1 MANCEAPRPAK
12 AEAQAV
18 ERRAPRSHC
27 RLSAWV
33 RLVSVDH
40 RYVWG
45 TQRRPR
51 RADTRAALDRT
62 SARTRALP
70 RPPARLPRA
79 PAAQSLTRRHSHD
92 SNARR
97 LSTGCAG
104 CAACQAFLA
113 SHVESDTWKRR
124 TRDTD
129 PRQRLGPGTT
139 SPRKPREGHAHFR
152 RHSRGFAR
160 SCAGGCGAV
169 PCEVFFEIRN

>member
-1 MANCEAPRPAK
+1 MSGERSAGRGARTHVRPLIAPPPG
-12 AEAQAV
+12 
-18 ERRAPRSHC
+18 RAPSHG
-27 RLSAWV
+27 
-33 RLVSVDH
+33 H
-40 RYVWG
+40 
-45 TQRRPR
+45 
-51 RADTRAALDRT
+51 
-62 SARTRALP
+62 
-70 RPPARLPRA
+70 PPGFRA